1 MLAKLKLRTKFTL
14 LLLLLLLV
22 GIIFG
27 GLGLWRTIQGTAETE
42 FKTRGLMLIAAMNGV
57 RGYTSQDVGP
67 LLATGQFTQV
77 EFIKETIPAFSA
89 RQVFQRYVQN
99 TTDASLIYK
108 EATLNPTNPLDQAD
122 EFESAIVQQMRGD
135 PNLKEVSGFRTLSTG
150 RAYYV
155 ARPIVVGAPSCL
167 GCHST
172 PDAAPKGMLTL
183 YASGGG
189 FGWQLNET
197 IGTQIIYVPAE
208 EILEQGLRT
217 FLIIGAVFIVTLVI
231 GILLINFTLN
241 RLVIQPVTVM
251 GGLAHKISKDEL
263 APGDLESSALVKI
276 ATSGDELGY
285 LARVFR
291 QMAREVRERTQRLQ
305 ATVQQLHIEIDEIKR
320 KKQVE
325 EIVDS
330 TFFGNVQAK
339 ARVLREQRQ
348 HKDEAAKDDSDKDV
362 PPQDDSAVE

>member
-1 MLAKLKLRTKFTL
+1 MGLATKFNLILIPVLALGFYVLSTL
-14 LLLLLLLV
+14 THTTLQENAKVDIVTRAGLMMDSAGAVRAYTVEEIKPLLV
-22 GIIFG
+22 TQLRHKF
-27 GLGLWRTIQGTAETE
+27 LPQSVPAY
-42 FKTRGLMLIAAMNGV
+42 AA
-57 RGYTSQDVGP
+57 
-67 LLATGQFTQV
+67 TQ
-77 EFIKETIPAFSA
+77 AFMRLQKHNPDYS
-89 RQVFQRYVQN
+89 
-99 TTDASLIYK
+99 YK

-122 EFESAIVQQMRGD
+122 EFEAAIVERMRSD
-135 PNLKEVSGFRTLSTG
+135 PALKEVSGFRTLPDG

-155 ARPIVVGAPSCL
+155 AKPIKIAAESCL
-167 GCHST
+167 SCHST
-172 PDAAPKGMLTL
+172 PEAAPKSMLAVYT
-183 YASGGG
+183 SGGG
-189 FGWQLNET
+189 FGWQLNEI

-208 EILEQGLRT
+208 EVLNRGLQS
-217 FLIIGAVFIVTLVI
+217 FLVISAIFVATLVAA
-231 GILLINFTLN
+231 ILLINFTLN

-251 GGLAHKISKDEL
+251 GGLAQKISMDQL
-263 APGDLESSALVKI
+263 LPGDLESGTLVKI
-276 ATSGDELGY
+276 TTSGDELGY

-348 HKDEAAKDDSDKDV
+348 RTADESAKDDSAKDA
-362 PPQDDSAVE
+362 PPQDDSVAE